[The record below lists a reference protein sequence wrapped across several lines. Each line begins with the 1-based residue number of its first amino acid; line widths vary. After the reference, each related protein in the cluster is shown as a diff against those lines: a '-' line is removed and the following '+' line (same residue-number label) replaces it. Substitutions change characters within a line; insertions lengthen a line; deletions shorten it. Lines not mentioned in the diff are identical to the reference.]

1 MKKNKGGI
9 DLHKLL
15 FDNIREWT
23 LIGLILLITVLVQ
36 MRTGGR
42 FLSAQN
48 LYDLFR
54 EASLLLMVSA
64 AMMPVILTGGIDLSV
79 GAVMGLSGMI
89 GALILREH
97 RGIPLVLLFLIVL
110 LTGCL
115 CGAFNGLVVSRL
127 HIFPII
133 ATLGAQDI
141 FRGLTYVF
149 SKGAWVGQGDMTPAF
164 LAISTNTFLGINN
177 LVWIALLIILAEF
190 LFMKYTRPGR
200 QIYQVGN
207 SEQSSRVTG
216 IKTARVKLMA
226 YTICGSVCGLAGLL
240 WICKFGNAQGDS
252 ASGYE
257 MSVIA
262 ACVLGGA
269 SISGGVGKVFG
280 VALGALLIGI
290 LNNILPLIQVSSF
303 WQQAIRGFIIL
314 FSVVINALTQ
324 RSMDKKALR
333 RWN

>member
-1 MKKNKGGI
+1 MKIMQRRI
-9 DLHKLL
+9 DFKKLI
-15 FDNIREWT
+15 FHNIREWT
-23 LIGLILLITVLVQ
+23 LIALILLIAILVQ
-36 MRTGGR
+36 IRTGGR
-42 FLSAQN
+42 FLSGQN

-64 AMMPVILTGGIDLSV
+64 GMMPVILTGGIDLSV

-89 GALILREH
+89 GALILRDN
-97 RGIPLVLLFLIVL
+97 RGIPMILLFLIAL
-110 LTGCL
+110 LVGCA
-115 CGAFNGLVVSRL
+115 CGVFNGLVVSKL

-149 SKGAWVGQGDMTPAF
+149 SKGAWVGQGDMTPEF
-164 LAISTNTFLGINN
+164 LAISTDTVLGINN
-177 LVWIALLIILAEF
+177 LVWIALLIIAAEF
-190 LFMKYTRPGR
+190 LFMNDTRPGR
-200 QIYQVGN
+200 RIYQVGN
-207 SEQSSRVTG
+207 SEQSSQVTG
-216 IKTARVKLMA
+216 IRTSRVKLMA
-226 YTICGSVCGLAGLL
+226 YTICGAVCGVAGLL

-262 ACVLGGA
+262 ACVLGGT
-269 SISGGVGKVFG
+269 SIAGGVGKVLG

-314 FSVVINALTQ
+314 FSVVVNALTQ

>member
-1 MKKNKGGI
+1 MRKW
-9 DLHKLL
+9 
-15 FDNIREWT
+15 FFQNIREWT

-36 MRTGGR
+36 IRTGGR
-42 FLSAQN
+42 FLSGQN

-54 EASLLLMVSA
+54 ETSLLLMVAA

-89 GALILREH
+89 GALILREN
-97 RGIPLVLLFLIVL
+97 RGIPMVLLFLIVL
-110 LTGCL
+110 AVGCV
-115 CGAFNGLVVSRL
+115 CGAFNGIVVSRL

-133 ATLGAQDI
+133 ATLGSQDI

-149 SKGAWVGQGDMTPAF
+149 SKGAWVGQGDMTPEF
-164 LAISTNTFLGINN
+164 LAISTNTIFGINN
-177 LVWIALLIILAEF
+177 LVWVAILIIGAEF
-190 LFMKYTRPGR
+190 FFMNYTLLGR
-200 QIYQVGN
+200 RIYQVGN
-207 SEQSSRVTG
+207 SEQSSQVTG
-216 IKTARVKLMA
+216 IKIFRTKIMA
-226 YTICGSVCGLAGLL
+226 YTICGSICGMAGLL